1 MNVIGIIAEYNP
13 FHNGHA
19 YQIAHV
25 KKNLHADYVVV
36 ATSGDYV
43 QRGEPALLD
52 KYTRARMA
60 LSSGADLVLELP
72 VLWSTASAELFA
84 DAGISLFE
92 KTGCVN
98 GICFGA
104 ESGDL
109 ALLRRIA
116 DVLADEPAD
125 LKASLK
131 RNLKSGST
139 FPKAREAALLSYFA
153 VAAGQDG
160 ALPVSAET
168 LSSLLASPNNILALE
183 YLKALRRRASSITPY
198 LLKREGA
205 AYHETSILSG
215 ASAIPASAS
224 AIRHTLFA
232 GDAGA
237 CGNSAA
243 GASEDPADR
252 ASEDPAAGASEDPAA
267 GILRHAMPQEALAI
281 LQDYRADF
289 PLLCADD
296 FSGILGYLLL
306 SSSAS
311 QLARIADSSPE
322 FANRM
327 RNQLPYYTSFSAF
340 ASRLKSKEMTLTRI
354 NRILLHSVLG
364 ITSSDYACGNALD
377 KIPYLRI
384 LGFRES
390 AAPLL
395 AALKTSAA
403 VPLISRPS
411 QAPKL
416 LSPDAM
422 QVFEHDVF
430 AGNLYLQMRNQKGG
444 APVRTARIQEHDVP
458 PASEYQ
464 RQIVILP

>member
-25 KKNLHADYVVV
+25 KKNLHADYIVV
-36 ATSGDYV
+36 AASGDYV

-116 DVLADEPAD
+116 DVLADEPAA

-131 RNLKSGST
+131 HNLKSGST

-153 VAAGQDG
+153 GSAGQDG
-160 ALPVSAET
+160 ALPVSTET

-205 AYHETSILSG
+205 AYHETSIRSG
-215 ASAIPASAS
+215 ASEVPASAS

-232 GDAGA
+232 DAAGA
-237 CGNSAA
+237 CGNSA
-243 GASEDPADR
+243 DR
-252 ASEDPAAGASEDPAA
+252 ASEDSAD

-296 FSGILGYLLL
+296 FSSILGYLLL

-311 QLARIADSSPE
+311 QLARTADSSPE

-327 RNQLPYYTSFSAF
+327 RNQLPYYTSFSSF

-354 NRILLHSVLG
+354 NRILLHSILG

-395 AALKTSAA
+395 AALKASAA
-403 VPLISRPS
+403 VPLITRPS

-416 LSPDAM
+416 LSTDAM
-422 QVFEHDVF
+422 QVFERDVF

-444 APVRTARIQEHDVP
+444 TPLRAARMQEHDVP

>member
-25 KKNLHADYVVV
+25 KKNLHADYIVV
-36 ATSGDYV
+36 AASGDYV

-116 DVLADEPAD
+116 DVLADEPAA

-131 RNLKSGST
+131 HNLKSGST

-153 VAAGQDG
+153 GSAGQDG
-160 ALPVSAET
+160 ALPVSTET

-205 AYHETSILSG
+205 AYHETSIRSG
-215 ASAIPASAS
+215 ASEVPASAS

-232 GDAGA
+232 DAAGA
-237 CGNSAA
+237 CGNSA
-243 GASEDPADR
+243 DR
-252 ASEDPAAGASEDPAA
+252 ASEDSAD

-311 QLARIADSSPE
+311 QLARTADSSLE

-327 RNQLPYYTSFSAF
+327 RNQLSYYTSFSSF

-354 NRILLHSVLG
+354 NRILLHSILG

-384 LGFRES
+384 LGFRKS
-390 AAPLL
+390 SAPLL
-395 AALKTSAA
+395 AALKVSAA
-403 VPLISRPS
+403 VPLITRPS

-422 QVFEHDVF
+422 RVFEHDVF

-444 APVRTARIQEHDVP
+444 TPLRAARMQEHDVP

>member
-25 KKNLHADYVVV
+25 RKNLHADYIVV

-60 LSSGADLVLELP
+60 LSSGADVVLELP

-92 KTGCVN
+92 KMGCVN

-131 RNLKSGST
+131 YNLKSGST
-139 FPKAREAALLSYFA
+139 FPKAREAALLSYFSGS
-153 VAAGQDG
+153 AGQDG
-160 ALPVSAET
+160 ALPVSAEA

-232 GDAGA
+232 DAAGA
-237 CGNSAA
+237 CGNSA
-243 GASEDPADR
+243 DR
-252 ASEDPAAGASEDPAA
+252 ASEDSAD

-296 FSGILGYLLL
+296 FSSILGYLLL
-306 SSSAS
+306 SSSAT
-311 QLARIADSSPE
+311 QLARTADSSPE

-327 RNQLPYYTSFSAF
+327 QNQLPYYTSFSSF

-354 NRILLHSVLG
+354 NRILLHSILG

-384 LGFRES
+384 LGFRKS

-395 AALKTSAA
+395 AALKASAA
-403 VPLISRPS
+403 VPLITRSS
-411 QAPKL
+411 QALKL

-422 QVFEHDVF
+422 RVFEHDVF

-444 APVRTARIQEHDVP
+444 TPLRAARMQEHDVP

-464 RQIVILP
+464 RQIIILP

>member
-25 KKNLHADYVVV
+25 RKNLHADYVVV

-92 KTGCVN
+92 KTGCVG

-104 ESGDL
+104 ESDDL

-131 RNLKSGST
+131 RNLKSGRT
-139 FPKAREAALLSYFA
+139 FPKARETALLSYFA
-153 VAAGQDG
+153 GSAGQDG
-160 ALPVSAET
+160 VLPVSAEA

-215 ASAIPASAS
+215 TSAIPASAS

-232 GDAGA
+232 G
-237 CGNSAA
+237 AA
-243 GASEDPADR
+243 GASEDSANS
-252 ASEDPAAGASEDPAA
+252 ASEDSAA
-267 GILRHAMPQEALAI
+267 GILRHAMPQEALTI

-306 SSSAS
+306 SSSAT
-311 QLARIADSSPE
+311 QLARAADSSPE

-327 RNQLPYYTSFSAF
+327 RNQLPYYTSFSSF

-395 AALKTSAA
+395 AALKASAA
-403 VPLISRPS
+403 VPLITRPS
-411 QAPKL
+411 QASKL

-422 QVFEHDVF
+422 RVFEHDVF
-430 AGNLYLQMRNQKGG
+430 AGNLYLQMRNQKGCTPLR
-444 APVRTARIQEHDVP
+444 AARMQEHDVP

>member
-25 KKNLHADYVVV
+25 KKNLHADYIVV
-36 ATSGDYV
+36 AASGDYV

-116 DVLADEPAD
+116 DVLADEPAA

-131 RNLKSGST
+131 RNLKSGNT

-153 VAAGQDG
+153 DAADQDG
-160 ALPVSAET
+160 ALPVSTET
-168 LSSLLASPNNILALE
+168 LSSPNNILALE
-183 YLKALRRRASSITPY
+183 YLKSLRRRASSITPY

-205 AYHETSILSG
+205 AYHETSIRSG
-215 ASAIPASAS
+215 AADVPASAA

-232 GDAGA
+232 GG
-237 CGNSAA
+237 A
-243 GASEDPADR
+243 GASEDSAD
-252 ASEDPAAGASEDPAA
+252 
-267 GILRHAMPQEALAI
+267 GILHHAMPQEALSI

-306 SSSAS
+306 SSSAT
-311 QLARIADSSPE
+311 QLARTADSSPE

-327 RNQLPYYTSFSAF
+327 QNQLPYYTSFSSF

-354 NRILLHSVLG
+354 NRILLHSILG

-395 AALKTSAA
+395 AALKASAA
-403 VPLISRPS
+403 VPLITRPS

-416 LSPDAM
+416 LSTDAM
-422 QVFEHDVF
+422 QVFERDVF

-444 APVRTARIQEHDVP
+444 TPLHAARMQEHDVP

>member
-25 KKNLHADYVVV
+25 RKNLHADYIVV
-36 ATSGDYV
+36 AASGDYV

-131 RNLKSGST
+131 HNLKSGNT

-153 VAAGQDG
+153 DAADQDG
-160 ALPVSAET
+160 ALPVSTET

-183 YLKALRRRASSITPY
+183 YLKSLRRRASSITPY

-205 AYHETSILSG
+205 AYHETSIRSG
-215 ASAIPASAS
+215 ASEVPASAS

-232 GDAGA
+232 GG
-237 CGNSAA
+237 A
-243 GASEDPADR
+243 GASEDSAD
-252 ASEDPAAGASEDPAA
+252 
-267 GILRHAMPQEALAI
+267 GILHHAMPQEALSI

-289 PLLCADD
+289 PLLCAND
-296 FSGILGYLLL
+296 FSSILGYLLL

-311 QLARIADSSPE
+311 QLARTADSSPE

-327 RNQLPYYTSFSAF
+327 RNQLPYYTSFSSF

-354 NRILLHSVLG
+354 NRILLHSILG

-384 LGFRES
+384 LGFRKS
-390 AAPLL
+390 SAPLL
-395 AALKTSAA
+395 AALKASAA
-403 VPLISRPS
+403 VPLITRPS

-430 AGNLYLQMRNQKGG
+430 AGNLYRQMRNQKGG
-444 APVRTARIQEHDVP
+444 TPLRAARMQEHDVP

>member
-25 KKNLHADYVVV
+25 RKNLHADYIVV
-36 ATSGDYV
+36 AASGDYV

-60 LSSGADLVLELP
+60 LSSGADVVLELP

-92 KTGCVN
+92 KMGCVN

-131 RNLKSGST
+131 YNLKSGST
-139 FPKAREAALLSYFA
+139 FPKAREAALLSYFSGS
-153 VAAGQDG
+153 AGQDG
-160 ALPVSAET
+160 ALPVSAEA

-232 GDAGA
+232 DAAGA
-237 CGNSAA
+237 CGNSA
-243 GASEDPADR
+243 DR
-252 ASEDPAAGASEDPAA
+252 ASEDSAD

-296 FSGILGYLLL
+296 FSSILGYLLL

-311 QLARIADSSPE
+311 QLARTADSSPE

-327 RNQLPYYTSFSAF
+327 RNQLPYYTSFSSF

-354 NRILLHSVLG
+354 NRILLHSILG

-384 LGFRES
+384 LGFRKS

-395 AALKTSAA
+395 AALKASAA
-403 VPLISRPS
+403 VPLITRPS

-444 APVRTARIQEHDVP
+444 TPLRAARMQEHDVP

>member
-25 KKNLHADYVVV
+25 RKNLHADYIVV

-60 LSSGADLVLELP
+60 LSSGADVVLELP

-131 RNLKSGST
+131 YNLKSGST
-139 FPKAREAALLSYFA
+139 FPKAREAALLSYFSGS
-153 VAAGQDG
+153 AGQDG
-160 ALPVSAET
+160 ALPVSAEA

-232 GDAGA
+232 DAAGA
-237 CGNSAA
+237 CGNSADK
-243 GASEDPADR
+243 ASEDSAD
-252 ASEDPAAGASEDPAA
+252 

-311 QLARIADSSPE
+311 QLARTADSSLE

-327 RNQLPYYTSFSAF
+327 RNQLPYYTSFSSF

-354 NRILLHSVLG
+354 NRILLHSILG

-384 LGFRES
+384 LGFRKS
-390 AAPLL
+390 SAPLL
-395 AALKTSAA
+395 AALKVSAA
-403 VPLISRPS
+403 VPLITRPS

-422 QVFEHDVF
+422 RVFEHDVF

-444 APVRTARIQEHDVP
+444 TPLRAARMQEHDVP

>member
-25 KKNLHADYVVV
+25 RKNLHADYIVV

-60 LSSGADLVLELP
+60 LSSGADVVLELP

-131 RNLKSGST
+131 YNLKSGST
-139 FPKAREAALLSYFA
+139 FPKAREAALLSYFSGS
-153 VAAGQDG
+153 AGQDG
-160 ALPVSAET
+160 ALPVSAEA

-205 AYHETSILSG
+205 AYHETSIRSG
-215 ASAIPASAS
+215 ASEVPASAS

-232 GDAGA
+232 DAAGA
-237 CGNSAA
+237 CGNSA
-243 GASEDPADR
+243 DR
-252 ASEDPAAGASEDPAA
+252 ASEDSAD

-296 FSGILGYLLL
+296 FSSILGYLLL
-306 SSSAS
+306 SSSAT
-311 QLARIADSSPE
+311 QLARTADSSPE

-327 RNQLPYYTSFSAF
+327 QNQLPYYTSFSSF

-354 NRILLHSVLG
+354 NRILLHSILG

-384 LGFRES
+384 LGFRKS

-395 AALKTSAA
+395 AALKASAA
-403 VPLISRPS
+403 VPLITRSS
-411 QAPKL
+411 QALKL

-422 QVFEHDVF
+422 RVFEHDVF

-444 APVRTARIQEHDVP
+444 TPLRAARMQEHDVP

-464 RQIVILP
+464 RQIIILQ

>member
-25 KKNLHADYVVV
+25 RKNLHADYIVV

-60 LSSGADLVLELP
+60 LSSGADVVLELP

-131 RNLKSGST
+131 HNLKSGST
-139 FPKAREAALLSYFA
+139 FPKAREAALLSYFSGS
-153 VAAGQDG
+153 AGQDG
-160 ALPVSAET
+160 ALPVSAEA

-232 GDAGA
+232 DAAGA
-237 CGNSAA
+237 CGNSA
-243 GASEDPADR
+243 DR
-252 ASEDPAAGASEDPAA
+252 ASEDSAD

-311 QLARIADSSPE
+311 QLARTADSSLE

-327 RNQLPYYTSFSAF
+327 RNQLPYYTSFSSF

-354 NRILLHSVLG
+354 NRILLHSILG

-384 LGFRES
+384 LGFRKS
-390 AAPLL
+390 SAPLL
-395 AALKTSAA
+395 AALKVSAA
-403 VPLISRPS
+403 VPLITRPS

-422 QVFEHDVF
+422 RVFEHDVF

-444 APVRTARIQEHDVP
+444 TPLRAARMQEHDVP

>member
-25 KKNLHADYVVV
+25 KKNLHADYIVV
-36 ATSGDYV
+36 AASGDYV

-92 KTGCVN
+92 KTGCVK

-116 DVLADEPAD
+116 DVLADEPTD

-131 RNLKSGST
+131 YNLKSGST
-139 FPKAREAALLSYFA
+139 FPKAREAALLSYFSGS
-153 VAAGQDG
+153 AGQDG
-160 ALPVSAET
+160 ALPVSAEA

-232 GDAGA
+232 DAAGA
-237 CGNSAA
+237 CGNSA
-243 GASEDPADR
+243 DR
-252 ASEDPAAGASEDPAA
+252 ASEDSAD

-306 SSSAS
+306 SSSAT
-311 QLARIADSSPE
+311 QLARTADSSPE

-327 RNQLPYYTSFSAF
+327 QNQLPYYTSFSSF

-354 NRILLHSVLG
+354 NRILLHSILG

-384 LGFRES
+384 LGFRKS

-395 AALKTSAA
+395 AALKASAA
-403 VPLISRPS
+403 VPLITRSS
-411 QAPKL
+411 QTLKL

-422 QVFEHDVF
+422 RVFEHDVF

-444 APVRTARIQEHDVP
+444 TPLRAARMQEHDVP

-464 RQIVILP
+464 RQIIILP

>member
-25 KKNLHADYVVV
+25 RKNLHADYIVV

-60 LSSGADLVLELP
+60 LSSGADVVLELP
-72 VLWSTASAELFA
+72 ILWSTASAELFA

-92 KTGCVN
+92 KMGCVN

-131 RNLKSGST
+131 YNLKSGST
-139 FPKAREAALLSYFA
+139 FPKAREAALLSYFSGS
-153 VAAGQDG
+153 AGQDG
-160 ALPVSAET
+160 ALPVSAEA

-232 GDAGA
+232 DAAGA
-237 CGNSAA
+237 CGNSA
-243 GASEDPADR
+243 DR
-252 ASEDPAAGASEDPAA
+252 ASEDSAD

-296 FSGILGYLLL
+296 FSSILGYLLL
-306 SSSAS
+306 SSSAT
-311 QLARIADSSPE
+311 QLARTADSSPE

-327 RNQLPYYTSFSAF
+327 QNQLPYYTSFSSF

-354 NRILLHSVLG
+354 NRILLHSILG

-384 LGFRES
+384 LGFRKS

-395 AALKTSAA
+395 AALKASAA
-403 VPLISRPS
+403 VPLITRSS
-411 QAPKL
+411 QALKL

-422 QVFEHDVF
+422 RVFEHDVF

-444 APVRTARIQEHDVP
+444 TPLRAARMQEHDVP

-464 RQIVILP
+464 RQIIILP

>member
-25 KKNLHADYVVV
+25 RKNLHADYIVV

-116 DVLADEPAD
+116 DVLADEPAA

-131 RNLKSGST
+131 RNLKSGNT

-153 VAAGQDG
+153 DAADQDG
-160 ALPVSAET
+160 ALPVSTET
-168 LSSLLASPNNILALE
+168 LSSPNNILALE

-232 GDAGA
+232 DAAGA
-237 CGNSAA
+237 CGNSA
-243 GASEDPADR
+243 D
-252 ASEDPAAGASEDPAA
+252 
-267 GILRHAMPQEALAI
+267 GILRHAMPQEALSI

-306 SSSAS
+306 SSSAT
-311 QLARIADSSPE
+311 QLARTADSSPE

-327 RNQLPYYTSFSAF
+327 QNQLPYYTSFSSF

-354 NRILLHSVLG
+354 NRILLHSILG

-395 AALKTSAA
+395 AALKASAA
-403 VPLISRPS
+403 VPLITRPS

-416 LSPDAM
+416 LSTDAM
-422 QVFEHDVF
+422 QVFERDVF

-444 APVRTARIQEHDVP
+444 TPLHAARMQEHDVP

>member
-25 KKNLHADYVVV
+25 RKNLHADYIVV

-60 LSSGADLVLELP
+60 LSSGADVVLELP

-131 RNLKSGST
+131 HNLKSGST
-139 FPKAREAALLSYFA
+139 FPKAREAALLSYFSGS
-153 VAAGQDG
+153 AGQDG
-160 ALPVSAET
+160 ALPVSAEA

-205 AYHETSILSG
+205 AYHETSIRSG
-215 ASAIPASAS
+215 ASEVPASAS

-232 GDAGA
+232 DAAGA
-237 CGNSAA
+237 CGNSA
-243 GASEDPADR
+243 DR
-252 ASEDPAAGASEDPAA
+252 ASEDSAD
-267 GILRHAMPQEALAI
+267 GILHHAMPQEALAI

-306 SSSAS
+306 SSSAT
-311 QLARIADSSPE
+311 QLARTADSSPE

-327 RNQLPYYTSFSAF
+327 QNQLPYYTSFSSF

-354 NRILLHSVLG
+354 NRILLHSILD

-384 LGFRES
+384 LGFRKS

-403 VPLISRPS
+403 VPLITRPS
-411 QAPKL
+411 QALKL

-422 QVFEHDVF
+422 RVFEHDVF

-444 APVRTARIQEHDVP
+444 TPLRAARMQEHDVP

>member
-25 KKNLHADYVVV
+25 RKNLHADYIVV

-60 LSSGADLVLELP
+60 LSSGADVVLELP

-131 RNLKSGST
+131 YNLKSGST
-139 FPKAREAALLSYFA
+139 FPKAREAALLSYFSGS
-153 VAAGQDG
+153 AGQDG
-160 ALPVSAET
+160 ALPVSAEA

-232 GDAGA
+232 DAAGA
-237 CGNSAA
+237 CGNSA
-243 GASEDPADR
+243 DR
-252 ASEDPAAGASEDPAA
+252 ASEDSAD

-296 FSGILGYLLL
+296 FSSILGYLLL
-306 SSSAS
+306 SSSAT
-311 QLARIADSSPE
+311 QLARTADSSPE

-327 RNQLPYYTSFSAF
+327 QNQLPYYTSFSSF

-354 NRILLHSVLG
+354 NRILLHSILG

-384 LGFRES
+384 LGFRKS

-395 AALKTSAA
+395 AALKASAA
-403 VPLISRPS
+403 VPLITRSS
-411 QAPKL
+411 QALKL

-422 QVFEHDVF
+422 RVFEHDVF

-444 APVRTARIQEHDVP
+444 TPLRAARMQEHDVP

-464 RQIVILP
+464 RQIIILP

>member
-25 KKNLHADYVVV
+25 KKNLHADYIVV
-36 ATSGDYV
+36 AASGDYV

-116 DVLADEPAD
+116 DVLADEPTD

-131 RNLKSGST
+131 YNLKSGST
-139 FPKAREAALLSYFA
+139 FPKAREAALLSYFSGS
-153 VAAGQDG
+153 AGQDG
-160 ALPVSAET
+160 ALPVSAEA

-232 GDAGA
+232 DAAGA
-237 CGNSAA
+237 CGNSA
-243 GASEDPADR
+243 DR
-252 ASEDPAAGASEDPAA
+252 ASEDSAD

-306 SSSAS
+306 SSSAT
-311 QLARIADSSPE
+311 QLARTADSSPE

-327 RNQLPYYTSFSAF
+327 QNQLPYYTSFSSF

-354 NRILLHSVLG
+354 NRILLHSILG

-384 LGFRES
+384 LGFRKS

-395 AALKTSAA
+395 AALKASAA
-403 VPLISRPS
+403 VPLITRSS
-411 QAPKL
+411 QTLKL

-422 QVFEHDVF
+422 RVFEHDVF

-444 APVRTARIQEHDVP
+444 TPLRAARMQEHDVP

-464 RQIVILP
+464 RQIIILP

>member
-25 KKNLHADYVVV
+25 KKNLHADYIVV
-36 ATSGDYV
+36 AASGDYV

-116 DVLADEPAD
+116 DVLADEPAA

-131 RNLKSGST
+131 RNLKSGNT

-153 VAAGQDG
+153 DAADQDG
-160 ALPVSAET
+160 ALPGSTET
-168 LSSLLASPNNILALE
+168 LSSPNNILALE
-183 YLKALRRRASSITPY
+183 YLKSLRRRASSITPY

-205 AYHETSILSG
+205 AYHETSIRSG
-215 ASAIPASAS
+215 ASEVPASAS

-232 GDAGA
+232 GG
-237 CGNSAA
+237 A
-243 GASEDPADR
+243 GASEDSAD
-252 ASEDPAAGASEDPAA
+252 
-267 GILRHAMPQEALAI
+267 GILHHAMPQEALSI

-306 SSSAS
+306 SSSAT
-311 QLARIADSSPE
+311 QLARTADSSPE

-327 RNQLPYYTSFSAF
+327 QNQLPYYTSFSSF

-354 NRILLHSVLG
+354 NRILLHSILG

-395 AALKTSAA
+395 AALKASAA
-403 VPLISRPS
+403 VPLITRPS

-416 LSPDAM
+416 LSTDAM
-422 QVFEHDVF
+422 QVFERDVF

-444 APVRTARIQEHDVP
+444 TPLHAARMQEHDVP

>member
-25 KKNLHADYVVV
+25 KKNLHADYIVV
-36 ATSGDYV
+36 AASGDYV

-116 DVLADEPAD
+116 DVLADEPAA

-131 RNLKSGST
+131 RNLKSGNT

-153 VAAGQDG
+153 DAADQDG
-160 ALPVSAET
+160 ALPVSTET
-168 LSSLLASPNNILALE
+168 LSSPNNILALE
-183 YLKALRRRASSITPY
+183 YLKSLRRRASSITPY

-205 AYHETSILSG
+205 AYHETSIRSG
-215 ASAIPASAS
+215 ASEVPASAS

-232 GDAGA
+232 GG
-237 CGNSAA
+237 A
-243 GASEDPADR
+243 GASEDSAD
-252 ASEDPAAGASEDPAA
+252 
-267 GILRHAMPQEALAI
+267 GILHHAMPQEALSI

-306 SSSAS
+306 SSSAT
-311 QLARIADSSPE
+311 QLARTADSSPE

-327 RNQLPYYTSFSAF
+327 QNQLPYYTSFSSF

-354 NRILLHSVLG
+354 NRILLHSILG

-395 AALKTSAA
+395 AALKASAA
-403 VPLISRPS
+403 VPLITRPS

-416 LSPDAM
+416 LFPDAM
-422 QVFEHDVF
+422 QVFERDVF

-444 APVRTARIQEHDVP
+444 TPLHAARMQEHDVP

>member
-25 KKNLHADYVVV
+25 RKNLHADYIVV

-60 LSSGADLVLELP
+60 LSSGADVVLELP

-116 DVLADEPAD
+116 DVLADEPAA

-131 RNLKSGST
+131 HNLKSGST

-153 VAAGQDG
+153 GSAGQDG
-160 ALPVSAET
+160 ALPVSTET

-205 AYHETSILSG
+205 AYHETSIRSG
-215 ASAIPASAS
+215 ASEVPASAS

-232 GDAGA
+232 GG
-237 CGNSAA
+237 A
-243 GASEDPADR
+243 GASEDSAD
-252 ASEDPAAGASEDPAA
+252 GASENSAD

-311 QLARIADSSPE
+311 QLARTADSSPE

-327 RNQLPYYTSFSAF
+327 QNQLPYYTSFSSF

-354 NRILLHSVLG
+354 NRILLHSILG

-384 LGFRES
+384 LGFRKS

-395 AALKTSAA
+395 AALKASAA
-403 VPLISRPS
+403 VPLITRSS
-411 QAPKL
+411 QALKL

-422 QVFEHDVF
+422 QVFERDVF

-444 APVRTARIQEHDVP
+444 TPLRAARMQEHDVP

>member
-25 KKNLHADYVVV
+25 RKNLHADYIVV

-60 LSSGADLVLELP
+60 LSSGADVVLELP

-131 RNLKSGST
+131 YNLKSGST
-139 FPKAREAALLSYFA
+139 FPKAREAALLSYFSGS
-153 VAAGQDG
+153 AGQDG
-160 ALPVSAET
+160 ALPVSAEA

-232 GDAGA
+232 DAAGA
-237 CGNSAA
+237 CGNSA
-243 GASEDPADR
+243 DR
-252 ASEDPAAGASEDPAA
+252 ASEDSADGL
-267 GILRHAMPQEALAI
+267 LRDAMPLDALAI

-296 FSGILGYLLL
+296 FSSILGYLLL
-306 SSSAS
+306 SSSAT
-311 QLARIADSSPE
+311 QLARTADSSPE

-327 RNQLPYYTSFSAF
+327 QNQLPYYTSFSSF

-354 NRILLHSVLG
+354 NRILLHSILG

-384 LGFRES
+384 LGFRKS

-395 AALKTSAA
+395 AALKASAA
-403 VPLISRPS
+403 VPLITRSS
-411 QAPKL
+411 QALKL

-422 QVFEHDVF
+422 RVFEHDVF

-444 APVRTARIQEHDVP
+444 TPLRAARMQEHDVP

-464 RQIVILP
+464 RQIIILP

>member
-25 KKNLHADYVVV
+25 RKNLHADYIVV

-60 LSSGADLVLELP
+60 LSSGADVVLELP

-131 RNLKSGST
+131 HNLKSGST
-139 FPKAREAALLSYFA
+139 FPKAREAALLSYFSGS
-153 VAAGQDG
+153 AGQDG
-160 ALPVSAET
+160 ALPVSAEA

-232 GDAGA
+232 DAAGA
-237 CGNSAA
+237 CGNSA
-243 GASEDPADR
+243 DR
-252 ASEDPAAGASEDPAA
+252 ASEDSAD

-311 QLARIADSSPE
+311 QLARTADSSLE

-327 RNQLPYYTSFSAF
+327 RNQLPYYTSFSSF

-354 NRILLHSVLG
+354 NRILLHSILG

-384 LGFRES
+384 LGFRKS

-395 AALKTSAA
+395 AALKASAA
-403 VPLISRPS
+403 VPLITRPS

-422 QVFEHDVF
+422 RVFEHDVF

-444 APVRTARIQEHDVP
+444 TPLRAARMQEHDVP

-464 RQIVILP
+464 RQIIILP

>member
-25 KKNLHADYVVV
+25 RKNLHADYIVV

-60 LSSGADLVLELP
+60 LSSGADVVLELP

-116 DVLADEPAD
+116 DVLADEPTD

-131 RNLKSGST
+131 YNLKSGST
-139 FPKAREAALLSYFA
+139 FPKAREAALLSYFSGS
-153 VAAGQDG
+153 AGQDG
-160 ALPVSAET
+160 ALPVSAEA

-232 GDAGA
+232 DAAGA
-237 CGNSAA
+237 CGNSA
-243 GASEDPADR
+243 DR
-252 ASEDPAAGASEDPAA
+252 ASEDSAD

-306 SSSAS
+306 SSSAT
-311 QLARIADSSPE
+311 QLARTADSSPE

-327 RNQLPYYTSFSAF
+327 QNQLPYYTSFSSF

-354 NRILLHSVLG
+354 NRILLHSILG

-384 LGFRES
+384 LGFRKS

-395 AALKTSAA
+395 AALKASAA
-403 VPLISRPS
+403 VPLITRSS
-411 QAPKL
+411 QTLKL

-422 QVFEHDVF
+422 RVFEHDVF

-444 APVRTARIQEHDVP
+444 TPLRAARMQEHDVP
-458 PASEYQ
+458 PASEFQ
-464 RQIVILP
+464 RQIIILP

>member
-25 KKNLHADYVVV
+25 RKNLHADYIVV

-60 LSSGADLVLELP
+60 LSSGADVVLELP

-116 DVLADEPAD
+116 NVLADEPAD

-131 RNLKSGST
+131 HNLKSGST
-139 FPKAREAALLSYFA
+139 FPKAREAALLSYFSGS
-153 VAAGQDG
+153 AGQDG

-205 AYHETSILSG
+205 AYHETSIRSG
-215 ASAIPASAS
+215 ASEVPASAS

-232 GDAGA
+232 DAAGA
-237 CGNSAA
+237 CGNSA
-243 GASEDPADR
+243 DR
-252 ASEDPAAGASEDPAA
+252 ASEDSAD

-306 SSSAS
+306 SSSAT
-311 QLARIADSSPE
+311 QLARTADSSPE

-327 RNQLPYYTSFSAF
+327 QNQLPYYTSFSSF

-354 NRILLHSVLG
+354 NRILLHSILG

-384 LGFRES
+384 LGFRKS

-395 AALKTSAA
+395 AALKASAA
-403 VPLISRPS
+403 VPLITRPS

-422 QVFEHDVF
+422 RVFEHDVF

-444 APVRTARIQEHDVP
+444 TPLRAARMQEHDVP

-464 RQIVILP
+464 RQIIILP

>member
-25 KKNLHADYVVV
+25 RKNLHADYIVV

-60 LSSGADLVLELP
+60 LSSGADVVLELP

-131 RNLKSGST
+131 YNLKSGST
-139 FPKAREAALLSYFA
+139 FPKAREAALLSYFSGS
-153 VAAGQDG
+153 AGQDG
-160 ALPVSAET
+160 ALPVSAEA

-205 AYHETSILSG
+205 AYHETSIRSG
-215 ASAIPASAS
+215 ASEVPASAS

-232 GDAGA
+232 DAAGA
-237 CGNSAA
+237 CGNSA
-243 GASEDPADR
+243 DR
-252 ASEDPAAGASEDPAA
+252 ASEDSAD

-306 SSSAS
+306 SSSATR
-311 QLARIADSSPE
+311 LARTADSSPE

-327 RNQLPYYTSFSAF
+327 RNQLPYYTSFCSF

-354 NRILLHSVLG
+354 NRILLHSILG

-395 AALKTSAA
+395 AALKASAA
-403 VPLISRPS
+403 VPLITRPS

-422 QVFEHDVF
+422 RIFEHDVF

-444 APVRTARIQEHDVP
+444 TPLRAARMQEHDVP

>member
-25 KKNLHADYVVV
+25 KKNLHADYIVV
-36 ATSGDYV
+36 AASGDYV

-116 DVLADEPAD
+116 DVLADEPAA

-131 RNLKSGST
+131 HNLKSGST

-153 VAAGQDG
+153 GSAGQDG
-160 ALPVSAET
+160 ALPVSTET

-205 AYHETSILSG
+205 AYHETSIRSG
-215 ASAIPASAS
+215 ASEVPASAS

-232 GDAGA
+232 DAAGA
-237 CGNSAA
+237 CGNSA
-243 GASEDPADR
+243 DR
-252 ASEDPAAGASEDPAA
+252 ASEDSAD

-311 QLARIADSSPE
+311 QLARTADSSLE

-327 RNQLPYYTSFSAF
+327 RNQLPYYTSFSSF

-354 NRILLHSVLG
+354 NRILLHSILG

-384 LGFRES
+384 LGFRKS
-390 AAPLL
+390 SAPLL
-395 AALKTSAA
+395 AALKVSAA
-403 VPLISRPS
+403 VPLITRPS

-422 QVFEHDVF
+422 RVFEHDVF

-444 APVRTARIQEHDVP
+444 TPLRAARMQKHDVP

>member
-25 KKNLHADYVVV
+25 KKNLHADYIVV
-36 ATSGDYV
+36 AASGDYV

-116 DVLADEPAD
+116 DVLADEPTD

-131 RNLKSGST
+131 YNLKSGST
-139 FPKAREAALLSYFA
+139 FPKAREAALLSYFSGS
-153 VAAGQDG
+153 AGQDG
-160 ALPVSAET
+160 ALPVSTET
-168 LSSLLASPNNILALE
+168 LSSPNNILALE
-183 YLKALRRRASSITPY
+183 YLKSLRRRASSITPY

-205 AYHETSILSG
+205 AYHETSIRSG
-215 ASAIPASAS
+215 ASEVPASAS

-232 GDAGA
+232 GG
-237 CGNSAA
+237 A
-243 GASEDPADR
+243 GASEDSAD
-252 ASEDPAAGASEDPAA
+252 
-267 GILRHAMPQEALAI
+267 GILHHAMPQEALSI

-296 FSGILGYLLL
+296 FSSILGYLLL

-311 QLARIADSSPE
+311 QLARTADSSPE

-327 RNQLPYYTSFSAF
+327 RNQLPYYTSFSSF

-354 NRILLHSVLG
+354 NRILLHSILG

-384 LGFRES
+384 LGFRKS

-395 AALKTSAA
+395 AALKASAA
-403 VPLISRPS
+403 VPLITRPS

-444 APVRTARIQEHDVP
+444 TPLRAARMQEHDVP

>member
-25 KKNLHADYVVV
+25 RKNLHADYIVV

-60 LSSGADLVLELP
+60 LSSGADVVLELP

-131 RNLKSGST
+131 YNLKSGST
-139 FPKAREAALLSYFA
+139 FPKAREAALLSYFSGS
-153 VAAGQDG
+153 AGQDG
-160 ALPVSAET
+160 ALPVSAEA

-205 AYHETSILSG
+205 AYHETSIRSG
-215 ASAIPASAS
+215 ASEVPASAS

-232 GDAGA
+232 DAAGA
-237 CGNSAA
+237 CGNSA
-243 GASEDPADR
+243 DR
-252 ASEDPAAGASEDPAA
+252 ASEDSAD
-267 GILRHAMPQEALAI
+267 GILRHAMPQEALDI

-296 FSGILGYLLL
+296 FSSILGYLLL
-306 SSSAS
+306 SSSAT
-311 QLARIADSSPE
+311 QLARTADSSPE

-327 RNQLPYYTSFSAF
+327 QNQLPYYTSFSSF

-354 NRILLHSVLG
+354 NRILLHSILG

-384 LGFRES
+384 LGFRKS

-395 AALKTSAA
+395 AALKASAA
-403 VPLISRPS
+403 VPLITQSS
-411 QAPKL
+411 QALKL

-422 QVFEHDVF
+422 RVFEHDVF

-444 APVRTARIQEHDVP
+444 TPLRAARMQEHDVP

-464 RQIVILP
+464 RQIIILP

>member
-25 KKNLHADYVVV
+25 RKNLHADYIVV
-36 ATSGDYV
+36 AASGDYV

-116 DVLADEPAD
+116 DVLADEPAA

-131 RNLKSGST
+131 RNLKSGNT

-153 VAAGQDG
+153 DAADQDG
-160 ALPVSAET
+160 ALPVSTET
-168 LSSLLASPNNILALE
+168 LSSPNNILALE
-183 YLKALRRRASSITPY
+183 YLKSLRRRASSITPY

-205 AYHETSILSG
+205 AYHETSIRSG
-215 ASAIPASAS
+215 ASEVPASAS

-232 GDAGA
+232 GG
-237 CGNSAA
+237 A
-243 GASEDPADR
+243 GASEDSAD
-252 ASEDPAAGASEDPAA
+252 
-267 GILRHAMPQEALAI
+267 GILHHAMPQEALSI

-306 SSSAS
+306 SSSAT
-311 QLARIADSSPE
+311 QLARTADSSPE

-327 RNQLPYYTSFSAF
+327 QNQLPYYTSFSSF

-354 NRILLHSVLG
+354 NRILLHSILG

-395 AALKTSAA
+395 AALKASAA
-403 VPLISRPS
+403 VPLITRPS

-416 LSPDAM
+416 LSTDAM
-422 QVFEHDVF
+422 QVFERDVF

-444 APVRTARIQEHDVP
+444 TPLHAARMQEHDVP

>member
-25 KKNLHADYVVV
+25 RKNLHADYIVV
-36 ATSGDYV
+36 AASGDYV

-131 RNLKSGST
+131 HNLKSGNT

-153 VAAGQDG
+153 DAADQDG
-160 ALPVSAET
+160 ALPVSTET

-183 YLKALRRRASSITPY
+183 YLKSLRRRASSITPY

-205 AYHETSILSG
+205 AYHETSIRSG
-215 ASAIPASAS
+215 ASEVPASAS

-232 GDAGA
+232 GG
-237 CGNSAA
+237 A
-243 GASEDPADR
+243 GASEDSAD
-252 ASEDPAAGASEDPAA
+252 
-267 GILRHAMPQEALAI
+267 GILHHAMPQEALSI

-289 PLLCADD
+289 PLLCAND
-296 FSGILGYLLL
+296 FSSILG
-306 SSSAS
+306 
-311 QLARIADSSPE
+311 I
-322 FANRM
+322 
-327 RNQLPYYTSFSAF
+327 
-340 ASRLKSKEMTLTRI
+340 
-354 NRILLHSVLG
+354 
-364 ITSSDYACGNALD
+364 CC
-377 KIPYLRI
+377 
-384 LGFRES
+384 
-390 AAPLL
+390 
-395 AALKTSAA
+395 
-403 VPLISRPS
+403 
-411 QAPKL
+411 
-416 LSPDAM
+416 
-422 QVFEHDVF
+422 
-430 AGNLYLQMRNQKGG
+430 
-444 APVRTARIQEHDVP
+444 
-458 PASEYQ
+458 
-464 RQIVILP
+464 

>member
-25 KKNLHADYVVV
+25 KKNLHADYIVVV
-36 ATSGDYV
+36 ASGDYV

-116 DVLADEPAD
+116 DVLADEPAA

-131 RNLKSGST
+131 HNLKSGST

-153 VAAGQDG
+153 GSAGQDG
-160 ALPVSAET
+160 ALPVSTET

-205 AYHETSILSG
+205 AYHETSIRSG
-215 ASAIPASAS
+215 ASEVPASAS

-232 GDAGA
+232 DAAGA
-237 CGNSAA
+237 CGNSA
-243 GASEDPADR
+243 DR
-252 ASEDPAAGASEDPAA
+252 ASEDSAD

-311 QLARIADSSPE
+311 QLARTADSSLE

-327 RNQLPYYTSFSAF
+327 RNQLPYYTSFSSF

-354 NRILLHSVLG
+354 NRILLHSILG

-384 LGFRES
+384 LGFRKS
-390 AAPLL
+390 SAPLL
-395 AALKTSAA
+395 AALKVSAA
-403 VPLISRPS
+403 VPLITRPS

-422 QVFEHDVF
+422 RVFEHDVF

-444 APVRTARIQEHDVP
+444 TPLRAARMQEHDVP

>member
-25 KKNLHADYVVV
+25 RKNLHADYIVV

-60 LSSGADLVLELP
+60 LSSGADVVLELP

-131 RNLKSGST
+131 YNLKSGST
-139 FPKAREAALLSYFA
+139 FPKAREAALLSYFSGS
-153 VAAGQDG
+153 VGQDG
-160 ALPVSAET
+160 ALPVSAEA

-205 AYHETSILSG
+205 AYHETSIRSG
-215 ASAIPASAS
+215 ASEVPASAS

-232 GDAGA
+232 DAAGA
-237 CGNSAA
+237 CGNSA
-243 GASEDPADR
+243 DR
-252 ASEDPAAGASEDPAA
+252 ASEDSAD

-296 FSGILGYLLL
+296 FSSILGYLLL
-306 SSSAS
+306 SSSAT
-311 QLARIADSSPE
+311 QLARTADSSPE

-327 RNQLPYYTSFSAF
+327 QNQLPYYTSFSSF

-354 NRILLHSVLG
+354 NRILLHSILG

-384 LGFRES
+384 LGFRKS

-395 AALKTSAA
+395 AALKASAA
-403 VPLISRPS
+403 VPLITRSS
-411 QAPKL
+411 QALKL

-422 QVFEHDVF
+422 RVFEHDVF

-444 APVRTARIQEHDVP
+444 TPLRAARMQEHDVP

-464 RQIVILP
+464 RQIIILP

>member
-25 KKNLHADYVVV
+25 KKNLHADYIVV
-36 ATSGDYV
+36 AASGDYV

-116 DVLADEPAD
+116 DVLADEPAA

-131 RNLKSGST
+131 RNLKSGNT

-153 VAAGQDG
+153 DAADQDG
-160 ALPVSAET
+160 ALPVSTET
-168 LSSLLASPNNILALE
+168 LSSPNNILALE
-183 YLKALRRRASSITPY
+183 YLKSLRRRASSITPY

-205 AYHETSILSG
+205 AYHETSIRSG
-215 ASAIPASAS
+215 ASEVPASAS

-232 GDAGA
+232 GG
-237 CGNSAA
+237 A
-243 GASEDPADR
+243 GASEDSAD
-252 ASEDPAAGASEDPAA
+252 
-267 GILRHAMPQEALAI
+267 GILHHAMPQEALSI

-306 SSSAS
+306 SSSAT
-311 QLARIADSSPE
+311 QLARTADSSPE

-327 RNQLPYYTSFSAF
+327 QNQLPYYTSFSSF

-354 NRILLHSVLG
+354 NRILLHSILG

-395 AALKTSAA
+395 AALKASAA
-403 VPLISRPS
+403 VPLITRPS

-422 QVFEHDVF
+422 RVFEHDVF

-444 APVRTARIQEHDVP
+444 TPLRAARMQEHDVP

>member
-25 KKNLHADYVVV
+25 RKNLHADYIVV

-60 LSSGADLVLELP
+60 LSSGADVVLELP

-131 RNLKSGST
+131 HNLKSGST
-139 FPKAREAALLSYFA
+139 FPKAREAALLSYFSGS
-153 VAAGQDG
+153 AGQDG
-160 ALPVSAET
+160 ALPVSAEA

-232 GDAGA
+232 DAAGA
-237 CGNSAA
+237 CGNSA
-243 GASEDPADR
+243 DR
-252 ASEDPAAGASEDPAA
+252 ASEDSAD

-296 FSGILGYLLL
+296 FSSILGYLLL

-311 QLARIADSSPE
+311 QLARTADSSLE

-327 RNQLPYYTSFSAF
+327 RNQLPYYTSFSSF

-354 NRILLHSVLG
+354 NRILLHSILG

-384 LGFRES
+384 LGFRKS

-395 AALKTSAA
+395 AALKASAA
-403 VPLISRPS
+403 VPLITRPS

-422 QVFEHDVF
+422 RVFEHDVF

-444 APVRTARIQEHDVP
+444 TPLRAARMQEHDVP

-464 RQIVILP
+464 RQIIILP

>member
-25 KKNLHADYVVV
+25 KKNLHADYIVV
-36 ATSGDYV
+36 AASGDYV

-116 DVLADEPAD
+116 DVLADEPAA

-131 RNLKSGST
+131 RNLKSGNT

-153 VAAGQDG
+153 DAADQDG
-160 ALPVSAET
+160 ALPVSTET
-168 LSSLLASPNNILALE
+168 LSSPNNILALE
-183 YLKALRRRASSITPY
+183 YLKSLRRRASSITPY
-198 LLKREGA
+198 LRKREGA
-205 AYHETSILSG
+205 AYHETSIRSG
-215 ASAIPASAS
+215 ASEVPASAS
-224 AIRHTLFA
+224 AIRHTLCA
-232 GDAGA
+232 GG
-237 CGNSAA
+237 A
-243 GASEDPADR
+243 GASEDSAD
-252 ASEDPAAGASEDPAA
+252 
-267 GILRHAMPQEALAI
+267 GILHHAMPQEALSI

-306 SSSAS
+306 SSSAT
-311 QLARIADSSPE
+311 QLARTADSSPE

-327 RNQLPYYTSFSAF
+327 QNQLPYYTSFSSF

-354 NRILLHSVLG
+354 NRILLHSILG

-384 LGFRES
+384 LVFRES

-395 AALKTSAA
+395 AALKASAA
-403 VPLISRPS
+403 VPLITRPS

-416 LSPDAM
+416 LSTDAM
-422 QVFEHDVF
+422 QVFERDVF

-444 APVRTARIQEHDVP
+444 TPLHAARMQEHDVP